1 MTAVVIDQRI
11 VAGGRG
17 DDRMALSAAIDAG
30 RLAAE
35 VFAWS
40 EAALQFTRAL
50 ALGDR
55 VRPAVDVD
63 NDTRRDLLIRTADAK
78 HWAGATEQAV
88 TLTPDTVRAG
98 DVYLMLDE
106 PIPGSISFFQAQETA
121 EGTPGPLDDAG
132 LERLRH
138 GDTIHTAQTGFE
150 AGGCNAAQDSENR
163 GRMGPCGNVLKFV
176 LSPGTYAVVRG
187 SPEGGNGTQARIA
200 VLTVMP

>member
-1 MTAVVIDQRI
+1 MVEASRRRTIQGGDRATRGCDTQTVKVWPVVPRTFQ
-11 VAGGRG
+11 VVCSA
-17 DDRMALSAAIDAG
+17 ALSVL
-30 RLAAE
+30 LAVACTPT
-35 VFAWS
+35 S
-40 EAALQFTRAL
+40 
-50 ALGDR
+50 
-55 VRPAVDVD
+55 AVP
-63 NDTRRDLLIRTADAK
+63 N
-78 HWAGATEQAV
+78 GAQVVHIVSTEQAV

-200 VLTVMP
+200 VLTVIP